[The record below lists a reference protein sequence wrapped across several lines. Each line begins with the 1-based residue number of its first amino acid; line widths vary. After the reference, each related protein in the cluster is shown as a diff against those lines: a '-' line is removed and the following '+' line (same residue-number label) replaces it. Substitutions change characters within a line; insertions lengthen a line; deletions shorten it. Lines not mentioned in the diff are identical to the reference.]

1 MLIPYGRLSI
11 TCLQDGLWVIQD
23 DDNDD
28 PDIRSA
34 HSLNLLS
41 TIFDILMTSGKTRAR
56 ENWNITIVGRRLVDI
71 RENPRNIK
79 ELLRVRD

>member
-41 TIFDILMTSGKTRAR
+41 TNLRYLD
-56 ENWNITIVGRRLVDI
+56 DI
-71 RENPRNIK
+71 R
-79 ELLRVRD
+79 